1 MHIKFCSA
9 RIALC
14 IAITFSRPQLITHKR
29 LETAREYAPST
40 TLSSIMPR
48 VRGSAVANGKLDG
61 PSLPAKGKEK
71 GLENPNTSLG
81 EEMKVLPA
89 ITEKAKAT
97 IANNEKEKDAQE
109 TGQPGEPKHKKTKTT
124 GREAAIIYWDGLA
137 KEASLPADTVK
148 KVFSAVKRVAWRDL
162 QHEDNGT
169 FKVYGICELKMKQL
183 PGRPAKVRRMP
194 NGADITVAEKGPHKK
209 ICAKPLKEFTQGLV
223 D

>member
-1 MHIKFCSA
+1 
-9 RIALC
+9 
-14 IAITFSRPQLITHKR
+14 
-29 LETAREYAPST
+29 
-40 TLSSIMPR
+40 MPR
-48 VRGSAVANGKLDG
+48 VRGSAVANGKADG
-61 PSLPAKGKEK
+61 PSQLAKGKDK
-71 GLENPNTSLG
+71 SQENANTSLG

-89 ITEKAKAT
+89 VSEKAKAT
-97 IANNEKEKDAQE
+97 KANNDKEKDAQE
-109 TGQPGEPKHKKTKTT
+109 AGQPGEPKQKKTKTT

-183 PGRPAKVRRMP
+183 PGRPAQVRRMP
-194 NGADITVAEKGPHKK
+194 NGADVTVAEKGPHNK
-209 ICAKPLKEFTQGLV
+209 ICAKPLKELTQGLI

>member
-61 PSLPAKGKEK
+61 PSLPAKGKDK
-71 GLENPNTSLG
+71 GQDTANTPLG
-81 EEMKVLPA
+81 EEKTSLPV

-97 IANNEKEKDAQE
+97 NTNDEKEKDAQSWP
-109 TGQPGEPKHKKTKTT
+109 TGNLSIRNEDDWPRRRQYLLGGSGEGGKPPS
-124 GREAAIIYWDGLA
+124 GYCE
-137 KEASLPADTVK
+137 ESLLCRQA
-148 KVFSAVKRVAWRDL
+148 R
-162 QHEDNGT
+162 GT
-169 FKVYGICELKMKQL
+169 
-183 PGRPAKVRRMP
+183 A
-194 NGADITVAEKGPHKK
+194 
-209 ICAKPLKEFTQGLV
+209 
-223 D
+223 